1 MAETIEELRS
11 LSDDELIR
19 RHDAL
24 AGNTVVGTQH
34 YLDELTRRD
43 VVRQGERMEKLT
55 RSINILTIAIAI
67 ATFVGVVLTAWSV
80 LAGA

>member
-1 MAETIEELRS
+1 VAETIEELRS